1 MMRPLQLV
9 RVAPTEPLWIV
20 SAVETRERERAFLCP
35 RKRAVPLSLWGKA
48 FGVGRRTR
56 HGSYPLYIQC
66 HTPGNSLRKP
76 CPTRFTVSSKPST
89 AYACS
94 SDRLLL

>member
-35 RKRAVPLSLWGKA
+35 RKRAAPLSLWGKLLEL
-48 FGVGRRTR
+48 GEELVTV
-56 HGSYPLYIQC
+56 
-66 HTPGNSLRKP
+66 HTPSISSVRPLATLFENP
-76 CPTRFTVSSKPST
+76 APPDTVSNE
-89 AYACS
+89 AEYGLC
-94 SDRLLL
+94 LFQ